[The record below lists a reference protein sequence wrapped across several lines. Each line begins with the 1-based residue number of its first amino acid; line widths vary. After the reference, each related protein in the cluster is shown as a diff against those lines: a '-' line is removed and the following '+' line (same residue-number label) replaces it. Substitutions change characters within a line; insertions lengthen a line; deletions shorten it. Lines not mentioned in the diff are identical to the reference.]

1 MLSVRTVNRKVNP
14 MAAVSAKFDL
24 NEGKKMVDAFF
35 YASGV
40 PCRLYTRRGELLYER
55 GELTA
60 SCALCRTVT
69 ELTGAATQCD
79 RIHIHGA
86 LQAERFGGRYIYFC
100 PFDMAYFSSPI
111 MMEGVF
117 DGALVA
123 GPILIMDR
131 EDYLEE
137 LMAER
142 HIPRERAEELRQAL
156 STLVQ
161 MEPERLSYLSEQL
174 FANAVY
180 ISDSSHEIFLVRSEN
195 RQQNLIGEYI
205 QMLKGWEDRNPYPLD
220 KEGEL
225 SDAVARGD
233 RESAGRL
240 LNEIL
245 GHILFSS
252 GSADVIRSRVT
263 ELLVTMSR
271 AAIRGGSDPNRIL
284 DANHRY
290 LGQLR
295 RINSQEDMTRW
306 LASVLNQFTGLVFE
320 LSDSKHKNSIHR
332 AVEYMRANY
341 AQKLTLT
348 QVADY
353 TGYSPAYFSRVFR
366 EELGCTFREYLNEV
380 RVEKSKALL
389 LSDVKSIAEIS
400 ALVGFEDQSYFGKV
414 FRKLT
419 GVTPDRYRKRGR
431 RIDADR
437 EHGAQ

>member
-1 MLSVRTVNRKVNP
+1 MSAGTSV
-14 MAAVSAKFDL
+14 KFDL
-24 NEGKKMVDAFF
+24 EAGKKMADAF
-35 YASGV
+35 YYTSGV
-40 PCRLYTRRGELLYER
+40 PCRLYTQRGELLYER
-55 GELTA
+55 GEYTA

-69 ELTGAATQCD
+69 ELTGTATQCD

-111 MMEGVF
+111 MMEGTF
-117 DGALVA
+117 AGALVA
-123 GPILIMDR
+123 GPVLIMDP
-131 EDYLEE
+131 EDYLEDLLTE
-137 LMAER
+137 YR
-142 HIPRERAEELRQAL
+142 ISRERSEELRQAL

-180 ISDSSHEIFLVRSEN
+180 ISDSSHEMFLARREN

-205 QMLKGWEDRNPYPLD
+205 QMLKSEEDREPYPLD
-220 KEGEL
+220 KESEL

-233 RESAGRL
+233 KATAGRL

-245 GHILFSS
+245 GHIFFSS
-252 GSADVIRSRVT
+252 GSAEVIRSRTT

-271 AAIRGGSDPNRIL
+271 AAIRGGSAPKPIL
-284 DANHRY
+284 EANHRY

-295 RINSQEDMTRW
+295 RLNSPEDTTRW
-306 LASVLNQFTGLVFE
+306 LASVLNEFTGLVFE

-341 AQKLTLT
+341 AQKLTLGEAAE
-348 QVADY
+348 QA
-353 TGYSPAYFSRVFR
+353 GYSPAYFSRVFR
-366 EELGCTFREYLNEV
+366 EELGCTFREYLNEL
-380 RVEKSKALL
+380 RVEKSKPLL
-389 LSDVKSIAEIS
+389 LGDVKSIAEIS

-431 RIDADR
+431 RIDTQR
-437 EHGAQ
+437 EHGV